1 MNSTQNEEL
10 SEELSMESTSGAQ
23 PTNTGWRR
31 YLSTILIIV
40 GSLMLSY
47 VASQY
52 YGMYR
57 EQKRL
62 AQEWQQQN
70 SQEQKR
76 SSGILAENRDGL
88 IRVSIPKI
96 NLDAIILDG
105 TTRKQLKNGP
115 GRVIGTALP
124 GETGTA
130 VITAHRDTF
139 FRHIYELN
147 KGDSI
152 LVQRNGETLRFEVT
166 GKKIVEPDDLSVL
179 KQADD
184 PRLTL
189 ITCYPI
195 YYIGPAP
202 QRLVVFA
209 KLADRAQSVVRNQ
222 KTVIGNQ

>member
-1 MNSTQNEEL
+1 MPENPALMNSASTQPR
-10 SEELSMESTSGAQ
+10 SDYTTPSSPSRSG
-23 PTNTGWRR
+23 GWRR
-31 YLSTILIIV
+31 YLSSVLIIV
-40 GSLMLSY
+40 GTLILSY

-57 EQKRL
+57 EQKEL
-62 AQEWQQQN
+62 GQEWAKQQN
-70 SQEQKR
+70 VQPHKPGNAPVRVE
-76 SSGILAENRDGL
+76 GL

-96 NLDAIILDG
+96 NLEAIVLDG
-105 TTRKQLKNGP
+105 TGRKQLKNGP

-124 GETGTA
+124 GEPGNS

-152 LVQRNGETLRFEVT
+152 MVQRNGETLRFEVT
-166 GKKIVEPDDLSVL
+166 GKKVVEPDDLSVL
-179 KQADD
+179 KQSDD
-184 PRLTL
+184 SRLTL

-202 QRLVVFA
+202 QRLVVFS
-209 KLADRAQSVVRNQ
+209 KLAEDKKAVASSQ
-222 KTVIGNQ
+222 

>member
-1 MNSTQNEEL
+1 MNPASTQPDPKMATASTL
-10 SEELSMESTSGAQ
+10 SSSSRA
-23 PTNTGWRR
+23 NTWKR
-31 YLSTILIIV
+31 YISSALIIV
-40 GSLMLSY
+40 GVLILSY

-52 YGMYR
+52 YGMYS

-62 AQEWQQQN
+62 EREWEQQN
-70 SQEQKR
+70 VSQQHK
-76 SSGILAENRDGL
+76 SASAPVKHDGL

-96 NLDAIILDG
+96 NLDAIVLDG

-115 GRVIGTALP
+115 GRVMGTALP
-124 GETGTA
+124 GEPGNA

-152 LVQRNGETLRFEVT
+152 MVQRNGETLRFEVT

-179 KQADD
+179 KQSDD
-184 PRLTL
+184 SRLTL

-202 QRLVVFA
+202 QRLVVSS
-209 KLADRAQSVVRNQ
+209 KLSERATEKANVAAGTKQQ
-222 KTVIGNQ
+222 

>member
-1 MNSTQNEEL
+1 
-10 SEELSMESTSGAQ
+10 METTSSAR
-23 PTNTGWRR
+23 PTNTGWKR
-31 YLSTILIIV
+31 YFSTILIIV
-40 GSLMLSY
+40 GALMLSY

-70 SQEQKR
+70 SQEQT
-76 SSGILAENRDGL
+76 SSASSLHVNDGL

-124 GETGTA
+124 GEAGTA

-152 LVQRNGETLRFEVT
+152 LVQRNGQTLRFEVT
-166 GKKIVEPDDLSVL
+166 GKKIVEPDDLTVL

-184 PRLTL
+184 SRLTL

-202 QRLVVFA
+202 QRLVVFS
-209 KLADRAQSVVRNQ
+209 KLADRAQSVVTNQ
-222 KTVIGNQ
+222 KAPVSVSNR

>member
-1 MNSTQNEEL
+1 
-10 SEELSMESTSGAQ
+10 
-23 PTNTGWRR
+23 
-31 YLSTILIIV
+31 
-40 GSLMLSY
+40 MLSY

-57 EQKRL
+57 EQKEL
-62 AQEWQQQN
+62 EQEWAKQQSIQPHQPGN
-70 SQEQKR
+70 APVKQE
-76 SSGILAENRDGL
+76 GL

-96 NLDAIILDG
+96 NLDAIVLDG
-105 TTRKQLKNGP
+105 TGRKQLKNGP

-124 GETGTA
+124 GEPGNA

-152 LVQRNGETLRFEVT
+152 MVQRNGETLRFEVT

-179 KQADD
+179 KQSDD
-184 PRLTL
+184 SRLTL

-202 QRLVVFA
+202 QRLVVFS
-209 KLADRAQSVVRNQ
+209 KLAEDKKAVVSGTSEAVR
-222 KTVIGNQ
+222 

>member
-1 MNSTQNEEL
+1 MPTPSYIRRL
-10 SEELSMESTSGAQ
+10 LPGAIGG
-23 PTNTGWRR
+23 NRTGWKR
-31 YLSTILIIV
+31 YISTLLIIV
-40 GSLMLSY
+40 GVVMLGY

-52 YGMYR
+52 YGMYS

-62 AQEWQQQN
+62 AQEWEQENSAQPAATTTQQPV
-70 SQEQKR
+70 KH
-76 SSGILAENRDGL
+76 DGL

-96 NLDAIILDG
+96 NLDAIVLDG

-124 GETGTA
+124 GEIGNS

-139 FRHIYELN
+139 FRHIYELA

-179 KQADD
+179 KQSDD
-184 PRLTL
+184 SRLTL
-189 ITCYPI
+189 ITCYPT

-202 QRLVVFA
+202 QRLVVSS
-209 KLADRAQSVVRNQ
+209 KLSERGTQAAVA
-222 KTVIGNQ
+222 GNQANR

>member
-1 MNSTQNEEL
+1 MESTQNQTPAVPL
-10 SEELSMESTSGAQ
+10 SSEASGSMGTG
-23 PTNTGWRR
+23 PGPGLPKPGWRR
-31 YLSTILIIV
+31 YFSTVLIIV
-40 GSLMLSY
+40 GAFMLSY

-62 AQEWQQQN
+62 EQEWEQQN
-70 SQEQKR
+70 SQQQR
-76 SSGILAENRDGL
+76 SSTAKQPAMRDGL

-96 NLDAIILDG
+96 NLDAIVLDG
-105 TTRKQLKNGP
+105 TSRKQLKNGP

-124 GETGTA
+124 GEVGNS

-166 GKKIVEPDDLSVL
+166 GKKVVEPDDLSVL
-179 KQADD
+179 KQGDD
-184 PRLTL
+184 SRLTL

-202 QRLVVFA
+202 ERLVVFS
-209 KLADRAQSVVRNQ
+209 KLADRGAPVASSQ
-222 KTVIGNQ
+222 